1 MSHLKRITKVIVN
14 ALTCLLLCLLVLV
27 VYGKVVLT
35 FKHTYPNYFGYTFFE
50 VASGSMEPTLRVNDV
65 ILVKITNEDLKT
77 GDIIAFLNED
87 TIITHRIIY
96 IEGETLTVKGDNNNI
111 VDKPIDIRQVIGKI
125 VKVYPRLGIWKKVV
139 TEPKILLA
147 VFITLLLFDFAL
159 SYNIKGDDNFKDDD
173 DDDEMKVKK
182 VKKPVKIKK
191 EVKEPEEPIAKQIM
205 PEEKVVSKPK
215 KPVKDITE
223 ADKLLEMTRKIDI
236 DEINKLLE
244 GTEYKLEKKEINHI
258 KKKIEKIE
266 DNKKEQVEENKDK
279 DINLSP
285 KEKKFIE
292 YTMRLDL
299 SEIQRKINSKVK

>member
-173 DDDEMKVKK
+173 DNDEMKVKK

-266 DNKKEQVEENKDK
+266 DNKKEQVEESKDK